1 MGNGIAGM
9 PASPG
14 IVDGQVHLL
23 RWEVPDVRHRIIP
36 DEAIDAEVK
45 RFHAALAQAR
55 ERLKQVRAR
64 AEKHAGPE
72 EAAIFDVQLS
82 ILEDGELLRQV
93 EELVHQNLGAEKA
106 FDLVLFEWRQQFA
119 SHARPLLRERV
130 GDLIDIHIRVLS
142 ILLGLPDHDPVDLPK
157 GSNKILVTHDLTPS
171 LTVQLDREAIIGI
184 ATDAGT
190 RTSHVAILARSLG
203 LPAVVGLRDATERLN
218 GSEHVI
224 LDGTAG
230 VLIINPTQAQQD
242 KYRVQRTREAIE
254 TEELQAL
261 AVADSVTLDG
271 HWVTLRANVD
281 LPEEAEA
288 AAHSGAEGVG
298 LMRTEFLVVGRA
310 TMPDEEEQYRAYR
323 HVVEAFGGRPVVI
336 RTFDVGGDKLPV
348 GGYPTDANPF
358 LGWRA
363 IRMCLDEPELFKT
376 QLRALLRAAMHGD
389 VRIMF
394 PLIITLDEVKQ
405 AKQLLKEA
413 AAELDA
419 RGVEYRHDLPLGV
432 MVETPAAALSAHTLV
447 DDVSFFSIG
456 TNDLVQYTLAVD
468 RGSAALAAR
477 FTPLHPAV
485 LTLIKRIVD
494 VGCAHRMEVAVCGEM
509 ASQPLM
515 AFALI
520 GLGVRSLS
528 VAGRAV
534 PLVKRIVRGVS
545 VSVAAEA
552 ANAALQSRTAR
563 EAEGELR
570 RRLMAAFGDAP
581 FLRDGL
587 PGFVDGNIFEGS
599 SGAKA
604 SSAHE

>member
-1 MGNGIAGM
+1 MSNGIAGM

-14 IVDGQVHLL
+14 IVDGPVHLL

-36 DEAIDAEVK
+36 DEAIPGEIK
-45 RFHAALAQAR
+45 RFHAALQQAR
-55 ERLKQVRAR
+55 ERLQQVRAR

-93 EELVHQNLGAEKA
+93 EELIHQNLAAEKG

-119 SHARPLLRERV
+119 SHARPLVRERV

-218 GSEHVI
+218 GNEHVI

-242 KYRVQRTREAIE
+242 KYRVQRTREALE

-413 AAELDA
+413 AAELDE
-419 RGVEYRHDLPLGV
+419 RGVEYRHDIPLGV
-432 MVETPAAALSAHTLV
+432 MVETPAAALSVHTLV

-468 RGSAALAAR
+468 RGSATLAAR

-570 RRLMAAFGDAP
+570 RRLMSAFGDAS

-599 SGAKA
+599 GGLKA